1 MIKNAYITCYTV
13 CALIPFLCVLS
24 SHTFGILSLK
34 VSWSGLWSPLF
45 SSSVNRSTSE
55 TLKCFCSS
63 HAFCDFVVDFKQLL
77 IVLQIYN
84 TFLNLRFYLL
94 NPDQNPDQVTLFC
107 WLLSSIVPSL
117 LLLIFHSTNQSGFRF
132 KEKNQYSFV
141 SWDSFFK
148 MCIWFQF
155 DWF

>member
-1 MIKNAYITCYTV
+1 MLYCVCSHPIFV
-13 CALIPFLCVLS
+13 CALIPYLW
-24 SHTFGILSLK
+24 HSLLESFMK
-34 VSWSGLWSPLF
+34 WVMSPLF

-94 NPDQNPDQVTLFC
+94 NPDQNPDQITLFC

-117 LLLIFHSTNQSGFRF
+117 LLLIFHSTSKSGFRF

-141 SWDSFFK
+141 SWDSFF
-148 MCIWFQF
+148 
-155 DWF
+155 